1 MSDTPAT
8 FATNLPDAA
17 ASVGSGRR
25 GDLDALRG
33 VAMIL
38 GVVLHATLAY
48 FPIPWPVQD
57 LHQAPWL
64 AMVYAVIHG
73 FRMQLFFLLSGFFT
87 MLVLRRRGLRG
98 LLAQRALRIALP
110 LVVAMLTILPL
121 NQAVMS
127 WSIRQQSASVTARNP
142 LAGGILAGDVAVTR
156 AALADAAD
164 LSSRDPVTGI
174 PPVVLAAMGG
184 NAEIVSLLLD
194 AGAVIDG
201 TGRDGSTP
209 LHGAAFMGHDNVV
222 RLLLD
227 RGADAG
233 VRNKAGRTALDAL
246 GASTDMA
253 GFVGRFL
260 GLKTRTPDEVAQGRD
275 RIREL
280 LVSRTPGAA
289 PHQPFEA
296 LAARYEAALASPRFR
311 IDVAGRPLHLFGSE
325 VFDHLWFL
333 WYLCWLIAAF
343 AVAEVVG
350 LAPTGRLRWWL
361 VPLTCLPQALMW
373 SPFGP
378 DTALGLLPTP
388 HLLLFYGCFFLFGA
402 GTYAAEGTDTPLGRH
417 WKILLP
423 LSLFVLFPAG
433 IATIGN
439 LPATIVLQPAFAW
452 GMAIGLIGLFRCSC
466 SHPSPAA
473 RWLSDASYWMF
484 LAHLPLVIA
493 LQSLLRDQPWP
504 AGVKFLVVNAIAVTV
519 LLITYR
525 WCVRYTPIGWLL
537 NGPRKRPPVSSCS

>member
-1 MSDTPAT
+1 MSAPSAT
-8 FATNLPDAA
+8 VPTSRTTA
-17 ASVGSGRR
+17 ASGGRR

-110 LVVAMLTILPL
+110 LVVAMLTIVPL

-127 WSIRQQSASVTARNP
+127 WSIKQEAASVTARNP
-142 LAGGILAGDVAVTR
+142 LAGGILADDVATTR
-156 AALADAAD
+156 DALATNPDVA
-164 LSSRDPVTGI
+164 SRDPVTGV
-174 PPVVLAAMGG
+174 PPLLLAAMGG

-194 AGAVIDG
+194 AGALTDG

-209 LHGAAFMGHDNVV
+209 LHGAAFMGHDDVV
-222 RLLLD
+222 QLLLD

-233 VRNKAGRTALDAL
+233 VRNRASRTALDAL
-246 GASTDMA
+246 GSSTDMA
-253 GFVGRFL
+253 VFVARFL
-260 GLKTRTPDEVAQGRD
+260 GLKTRTADEVAQGRA
-275 RIREL
+275 RVRER
-280 LVSRTPGAA
+280 LVARTPGVV
-289 PHQPFEA
+289 PDHPIEA

-311 IDVAGRPLHLFGSE
+311 IDIAGRPLHLFGSA

-343 AVAEVVG
+343 ALAEAVG
-350 LAPTGRLRWWL
+350 LGPTGRYRWWL

-388 HLLLFYGCFFLFGA
+388 HLLLFYGCFFWFGA

-423 LSLFVLFPAG
+423 LSLLVLFPAG

-439 LPATIVLQPAFAW
+439 LPATVVLQPAFAW
-452 GMAIGLIGLFRCSC
+452 VTAIGLIGLFRRTC
-466 SHPSPAA
+466 SHPSAAA
-473 RWLSDASYWMF
+473 RWLADASYWMY

-493 LQSLLRDQPWP
+493 IQTLLRDQPWP
-504 AGVKFLVVNAIAVTV
+504 AGVKFLAVNAIAVVV
-519 LLITYR
+519 LLVTYR

-537 NGPRKRPPVSSCS
+537 NGPRKPHPVAS